1 MSSIDVDIPED
12 VQVPANSSQS
22 QHQGQDD
29 GQIQNVSVTIER
41 IQELLKTKNDTS
53 RFVGLA
59 LLKSALDNSQQLRED
74 EAAITTLWQSVS
86 PKFLDRL
93 LRSASKQSS
102 SSKDSKDMIDIA
114 VAVLHTFSVLLPDE
128 AKQGSNLVRRIPALV
143 PAVLHS
149 SEVTT
154 QLILQTLLVLVS
166 YPDGAKEFTCI
177 EDISPL
183 TEIAPSHPLVL
194 DVFLYAYAQSATWI
208 EDQPSIHANIGKII
222 QSLVAS
228 FKSTDAVTLLN
239 FLDQLLRRLDPE
251 NIPSSSPWLKPVMGF
266 IRNLVTSK
274 PTPAS
279 RAAYTNLSATLLQI
293 YPAEASN
300 ALFSDEGKSDKP
312 FSYLLI
318 NLILVDL
325 RSSFPSLLGQ
335 LNSPEY
341 ESISRR
347 LASAFDIVS
356 AFIGFLVRVLE
367 NEDLEGPLSSLMMA
381 PDLLLKFRNSISE
394 TMSLAIEYLRDRWDA
409 AEAGAMGLHP
419 DARVGT
425 ANTSRGSHYTLSW
438 DSKTDMASQDPLI
451 LAAIRALAIWL
462 REDDNDGLR
471 KEASGLSDML
481 MDLYKVSGTSGAHL
495 DFRRPVLVALEG
507 VITVDEGI
515 TCFLDNDGWQ
525 VLTQD
530 MLSIL
535 QASSTSSDENECARG
550 IEIVR
555 VLLPIVEMEQP
566 GSREAWMSVITAV
579 SAWSGPADTEEP
591 SVIYE
596 FQVAVL
602 QLVTAL
608 ASNTHPGIQ
617 RRYVHSITAV
627 LGIAEQLKRKVVN
640 LSDEAL
646 VESLRDAES
655 TLSAL
660 R

>member
-1 MSSIDVDIPED
+1 MSNMSSIQENMPEG
-12 VQVPANSSQS
+12 VQSPENSSQPQQES
-22 QHQGQDD
+22 QDEGQA
-29 GQIQNVSVTIER
+29 QNVSVTIEKIR
-41 IQELLKTKNDTS
+41 ELLKTKNDTS

-59 LLKSALDNSQQLRED
+59 LLKSVLDNSQQLRED

-93 LRSASKQSS
+93 LRSGSKQSS
-102 SSKDSKDMIDIA
+102 SSKDAKDMIDIA

-128 AKQGSNLVRRIPALV
+128 AKKASGD
-143 PAVLHS
+143 
-149 SEVTT
+149 TT
-154 QLILQTLLVLVS
+154 QLILQTLLTLVS
-166 YPDGAKEFTCI
+166 YPDGAKELASI
-177 EDISPL
+177 EDVSPL
-183 TEIAPSHPLVL
+183 IEIAPSHPFVL
-194 DVFLYAYAQSATWI
+194 DVFLYAYAQSATLVD
-208 EDQPSIHANIGKII
+208 DQSSLRSNIGKTVQGLI
-222 QSLVAS
+222 AS
-228 FKSTDAVTLLN
+228 FKGTDAVTLLD
-239 FLDQLLRRLDPE
+239 FFDQLLRRLDPE
-251 NIPSSSPWLKPVMGF
+251 SIPSSSSWLKPVIGF

-279 RAAYTNLSATLLQI
+279 RAAYTNLSASLLQT
-293 YPAEASN
+293 YPAETSK
-300 ALFSDEGKSDKP
+300 ALFSDGEKSDKP

-318 NLILVDL
+318 NLVLVDL
-325 RSSFPSLLGQ
+325 RSSFPTLLGK

-347 LASAFDIVS
+347 LASAFDVVS

-367 NEDLEGPLSSLMMA
+367 DEDLEGPLSSLMMA
-381 PDLLLKFRNSISE
+381 PDLLLKLRNSISE

-419 DARVGT
+419 DARAGT
-425 ANTSRGSHYTLSW
+425 ANTSRGSHYTLAW

-471 KEASGLSDML
+471 REASGLSDML
-481 MDLYKVSGTSGAHL
+481 MDLYKVSGTPGARL
-495 DFRRPVLVALEG
+495 DFRPPVLVALEG
-507 VITVDEGI
+507 VVTVDDGI
-515 TCFLDNDGWQ
+515 TCLLDNEGWQ

-530 MLSIL
+530 MVSIL
-535 QASSTSSDENECARG
+535 QASSTHSDEKECARG

-555 VLLPIVEMEQP
+555 VLLPIVELEQP
-566 GSREAWMSVITAV
+566 GSREAWMGVVTAV
-579 SAWSGPADTEEP
+579 SAWSGPADTERP
-591 SVIYE
+591 SVVYE

-608 ASNTHPGIQ
+608 VSNTHPGVQ
-617 RRYVHSITAV
+617 RRYVHSTTAV
-627 LGIAEQLKRKVVN
+627 LGIAEQLKGKVVVMR
-640 LSDEAL
+640 DEAL
-646 VESLRDAES
+646 VESLRDVES